1 MTKKINR
8 FDEQLVREL
17 PFYIYV
23 HCTIIEC
30 LLASSRKVV
39 CVCVCVCVC
48 VSYCVFKFRN
58 RSAVGRTARAMT
70 QQFAKLCYLTGR
82 REDERKK

>member
-48 VSYCVFKFRN
+48 VSYCVFKLSQQISGREN
-58 RSAVGRTARAMT
+58 STCHDSAVREALLFDRT
-70 QQFAKLCYLTGR
+70 
-82 REDERKK
+82 